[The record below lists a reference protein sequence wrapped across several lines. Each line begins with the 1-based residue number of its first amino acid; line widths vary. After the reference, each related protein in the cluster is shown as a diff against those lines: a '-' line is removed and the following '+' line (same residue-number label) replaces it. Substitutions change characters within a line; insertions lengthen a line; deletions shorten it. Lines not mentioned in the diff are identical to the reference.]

1 MNNHR
6 EFRIAK
12 NPKPNAPQTPGAPSL
27 RLLYVARVG
36 YHKRQLARSVGPTL
50 LSALLLLLLCPFAQ
64 AQRSTWR
71 QATDAELASL
81 LPARAPVEREHIETE
96 MRTAS
101 GIVNSRGRFI
111 AGVVLLTAGYS
122 ADGKYS
128 HYLVVQA
135 PVRIGKIALKPGE
148 YVFGWTRTQA
158 GDALRVHFHEAATGA
173 LVGTADAHR
182 IAGSS
187 RVESLHIWPPA
198 DKSLIQIGRFAIPY
212 ELAEE

>member
-1 MNNHR
+1 MNP
-6 EFRIAK
+6 A
-12 NPKPNAPQTPGAPSL
+12 
-27 RLLYVARVG
+27 LL
-36 YHKRQLARSVGPTL
+36 P
-50 LSALLLLLLCPFAQ
+50 ALLLLFLCPLMQ
-64 AQRSTWR
+64 AQRSSWR

-101 GIVNSRGRFI
+101 GIVNSRGRYI

-128 HYLVVQA
+128 HYLIVQA
-135 PVRIGKIALKPGE
+135 PIRIGRIALKPGD
-148 YVFGWTRTQA
+148 YVFGWTRAQG
-158 GDALRVHFHEAATGA
+158 GDALSVHFHEAGTGA

-182 IAGSS
+182 IAGTS
-187 RVESLHIWPPA
+187 RVESLHIWPPGEKA
-198 DKSLIQIGRFAIPY
+198 LIQIGRFAIPY